1 MIAKGGRAGNSA
13 TMTDQWPVS
22 SKAAMAA
29 SRSGKPRASA
39 YPKAVPRQF
48 RRLSLQ
54 EARSF
59 GPSAS
64 RRAATAGPSQ
74 PTRTWLTILWELP
87 EGDRV
92 VLSLGEDPLNPIA
105 AGDQGVA
112 AAIPDDDPI
121 DEEDG
126 RQEQAEADNRV
137 LIHLAGGAELREK
150 YGE

>member
-1 MIAKGGRAGNSA
+1 MAGVEQGGNGGQQERKAEGERLSQGGSA
-13 TMTDQWPVS
+13 PVS
-22 SKAAMAA
+22 KIISPG
-29 SRSGKPRASA
+29 SEVVRA
-39 YPKAVPRQF
+39 
-48 RRLSLQ
+48 LGN
-54 EARSF
+54 EE
-59 GPSAS
+59 G
-64 RRAATAGPSQ
+64 ATAGPSQ